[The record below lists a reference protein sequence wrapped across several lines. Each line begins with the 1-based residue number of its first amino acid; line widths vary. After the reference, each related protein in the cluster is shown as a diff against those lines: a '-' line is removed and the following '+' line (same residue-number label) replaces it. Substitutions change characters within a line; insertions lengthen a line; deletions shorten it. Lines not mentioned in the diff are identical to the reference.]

1 MAELTFNAYIIN
13 NKVEKIEKEEIIEF
27 YKKIKSDKTEYFTFD
42 DKGSSIAVELLH
54 DSLKENYLF
63 IGFRTGRDT
72 NYSEDV
78 LDISKL
84 RPDQNPRK
92 KEQVELQDYRFVY
105 IDFIKQITLISYG
118 AKGIFEKIITKNN
131 YHWTLTEI
139 RVSLEDFI
147 QTTNIINQIRLASG
161 KNLFY
166 DAASVVKEV
175 DSLQA
180 TGLNVE
186 HYELIMD
193 VKLTGSLKEKVIR
206 YFTNEYSEGKYEKL
220 VIVGDKDGSF
230 EKIFNKDTFTHKLV
244 IEVEYEEKSGYNYE
258 EIIDKVKQAM
268 DSTTYFTNNNS
279 GNN

>member
-1 MAELTFNAYIIN
+1 
-13 NKVEKIEKEEIIEF
+13 
-27 YKKIKSDKTEYFTFD
+27 
-42 DKGSSIAVELLH
+42 
-54 DSLKENYLF
+54 
-63 IGFRTGRDT
+63 
-72 NYSEDV
+72 
-78 LDISKL
+78 
-84 RPDQNPRK
+84 
-92 KEQVELQDYRFVY
+92 
-105 IDFIKQITLISYG
+105 QI
-118 AKGIFEKIITKNN
+118 
-131 YHWTLTEI
+131 W
-139 RVSLEDFI
+139 
-147 QTTNIINQIRLASG
+147 LASG

-186 HYELIMD
+186 HYELVMD
-193 VKLTGSLKEKVIR
+193 VKLTGSLKEEVIR

-230 EKIFNKDTFTHKLV
+230 EKIFNKDTFTHKLF

-268 DSTTYFTNNNS
+268 DSTTFFTNNNS